1 MLKRN
6 LFRGLKSLARDDR
19 GTTAIEYG
27 MLGVFIALA
36 ILSTIQML
44 GTTVLTEF
52 YEQIANAFSG

>member
-1 MLKRN
+1 MLRRN
-6 LFRGLKSLARDDR
+6 LLSVISSFSKDDR

-36 ILSTIQML
+36 VLTTIQLL

-52 YEQIANAFSG
+52 YQQIAAAFAV